1 MLAPCAFA
9 QPIITGVQGVGR
21 TDGVAS
27 PGDLVAITGT
37 GFTPAGSVSVSVYQ
51 LATPIVG
58 GFSAT
63 QMTVQFPYGF
73 PAGTYPNGLIVSAGG
88 QASQP
93 YPLTISNYSPGYIG
107 FGGAPFTD
115 AKLNPYTTARPAT
128 PGTQVT
134 ASLAGLGQTQ
144 PFATAGQAP
153 GTAIPTTATPTVTVG
168 GKFASVVS
176 STLHPTIVGVYQVVF
191 TVPPDV
197 SAGNQD
203 VIISI
208 GGVAA
213 PTAQLPTTIGV
224 PSVGAVTN
232 GATFQAKDASH
243 GAAPNSFVSVFASNM
258 PNSDTANSLFPATAY
273 QNLSVLFNNKAA
285 PLYFVFGSANQIN
298 LVLPSE
304 LPETGSVN
312 VNVQNGTGPSAIF
325 TLTMAP
331 ADVGIFSLPD
341 PSNAKRHNGAVLTA
355 NTAWRVMPASMA
367 KALALPACTGL
378 SAAALCGQPAAVGD
392 ALQIYFTGGG
402 KATPNGDPAK
412 AVLATGAVAPA
423 DGSVIYKTVATPT
436 LTIGGAPAQ
445 ILFSGIAPGN
455 AGLYQVNTI
464 IPAGVVPG
472 DDVPMV
478 LTFGASSDTA
488 TIAVR

>member
-1 MLAPCAFA
+1 M
-9 QPIITGVQGVGR
+9 GR
-21 TDGVAS
+21 SDDLMN
-27 PGDLVAITGT
+27 PGDLVVITGT
-37 GFTPAGSVSVSVYQ
+37 GFTPANSISVLVYQ
-51 LATPIVG
+51 LAAAVVGTP
-58 GFSAT
+58 SAT
-63 QMTVQFPYGF
+63 EMTVQFPYGF

-88 QASQP
+88 QASQS
-93 YPLTISNYSPGYIG
+93 YPLTISDYAPGYIL
-107 FGGAPFTD
+107 FGGAPFAD
-115 AKLNPYTTARPAT
+115 GKFNPYTAAKPAT
-128 PGTQVT
+128 PGRQVT
-134 ASLAGLGQTQ
+134 TYLAGLGQTQ

-153 GTAIPTTATPTVTVG
+153 GAPAATTATPTVTVG
-168 GKFASVVS
+168 GKFASLVS
-176 STLHPTIVGVYQVVF
+176 SALSATIVGAYQVVF

-213 PTAQLPTTIGV
+213 PTVQLPTTIGV

-232 GATFQAKDASH
+232 GATFQAKDSTH

-258 PNSDTANSLFPATAY
+258 PNSDTANSLFPAAAY

-325 TLTMAP
+325 TLTMTP
-331 ADVGIFSLPD
+331 TDVGIFSLPD

-378 SAAALCGQPAAVGD
+378 LASALCGQPAAVGD
-392 ALQIYFTGGG
+392 AIQIYFTGGG
-402 KATPNGDPAK
+402 KATPNGDATK
-412 AVLATGAVAPA
+412 APLATGAVAPA
-423 DGSVIYKTVATPT
+423 DGSVIYNTVATPT
-436 LTIGGAPAQ
+436 LTLGGVPAQ

-455 AGLYQVNTI
+455 ASLYQVNTV
-464 IPAGVVPG
+464 IPAGVAPG
-472 DDVPMV
+472 DDVPIV

-488 TIAVR
+488 TIAVK